1 MSHPIYWAIVPG
13 GAHII
18 MSAQTAFEYGEKY
31 FCKMFNPNG
40 DFPEEY
46 HILVD
51 AANIYH
57 SKGAAERKM
66 FYDKLKGSKDASD

>member
-1 MSHPIYWAIVPG
+1 MYYAIVPG
-13 GAHII
+13 GVHII
-18 MSAQTAFEYGEKY
+18 MAASKSMEYENYY
-31 FCKMFNPNG
+31 FCKMFNPEG
-40 DFPEEY
+40 TFPEEY

-51 AANIYH
+51 ATNIYE